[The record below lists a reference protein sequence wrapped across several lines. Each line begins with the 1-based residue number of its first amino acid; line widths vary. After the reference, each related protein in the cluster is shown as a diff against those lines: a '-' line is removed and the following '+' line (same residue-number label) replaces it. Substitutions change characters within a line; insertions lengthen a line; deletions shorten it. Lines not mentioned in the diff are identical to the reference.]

1 MLKQCDKR
9 YDRDRAQCY
18 ESQSEPANLV
28 LWGHKVILEVKGKTE
43 NQVTSGM
50 SVSGR
55 GSRM

>member
-9 YDRDRAQCY
+9 YDTDRAQCY
-18 ESQSEPANLV
+18 ESQSETANLV
-28 LWGHKVILEVKGKTE
+28 LWGQKVILEEKGRME